1 MHSISIVHVQ
11 LCLLDHVENFAYTH
25 WDEILDICAEYD
37 ISLSI
42 GDGLRP
48 GCIAGESTSQLAG
61 VQSYA
66 VYDMPCRLEQCAA
79 CEESPKASQVCAA
92 CKALMKFVPAQM
104 PMTRRNL
111 LS

>member
-1 MHSISIVHVQ
+1 MLLHTAMLGVCVCGSRRLHCAVCRNLTVCVQ

-48 GCIAGESTSQLAG
+48 GCIAGEQNA
-61 VQSYA
+61 
-66 VYDMPCRLEQCAA
+66 
-79 CEESPKASQVCAA
+79 
-92 CKALMKFVPAQM
+92 
-104 PMTRRNL
+104 
-111 LS
+111 

>member
-1 MHSISIVHVQ
+1 MQ

-48 GCIAGESTSQLAG
+48 GCIAGALIRCSAVTDSHVVPLTLRLWQGEVALHAALRSSLLALL
-61 VQSYA
+61 VREETLR
-66 VYDMPCRLEQCAA
+66 VMVRL
-79 CEESPKASQVCAA
+79 
-92 CKALMKFVPAQM
+92 
-104 PMTRRNL
+104 RW
-111 LS
+111 